1 MLVELFT
8 EEVPARFQKTAEQ
21 SFSKLITD
29 GLKGAGL
36 DFVNVQSFVTP
47 RRMSVIVE
55 GLPEKQ
61 PDVSEERKGPKVGS
75 PEQAVNGFLKSIGAS
90 LDDCQERDGVYYFV
104 INKKGQATG
113 DVLADII
120 LNAIGKVSWA
130 NSMRFAENTF
140 RWVRPLRRIIATFG
154 EDVIKGTLDLGGGT
168 IAFTNVTAGH
178 RFMAPSDV
186 VVNADTYKVIMAN
199 SKVIL
204 NRDERRDIV
213 LTDLEKQAKDL
224 GITLIYDEGLLQEV
238 IGLIEHPTVLI
249 GKIEDRFMALPA
261 EVLTTSMREHQKFFA
276 FNNSNDTLAPYFA
289 TVSNVQAK
297 DGGKAIITG
306 NETVLRARLA
316 DSEFFYNNDLKIDLE
331 NNLENNLEKL
341 KNVVFH
347 AKLGTVYERVER
359 MTLVAVDVANTIG
372 ADAELTKQATR
383 LAKADLVSE
392 MVFEFPEL
400 QGIMGKYYAVAQGKN
415 MVVANAIEQHYKPVG
430 ANDTCPTNTV
440 AIAVSVA
447 EKIDTLTGF
456 WLIDEKPTGSKD
468 PYALRRS
475 ALGIIRMILENELR
489 IDLGSVITTSAK
501 THAVSGDITNDLLG
515 FFTDRVKA
523 HLKSAG
529 IRHDFIGAVL
539 AGGIVD
545 LVAQVRLATELS
557 NNAEVVGQ
565 VKASY
570 VRAKNITDKA
580 EDFVISSVSESVLE
594 QAEEKELFKALS
606 VAKATISNAVKA
618 EDFSMAVSTLASIAP
633 VIDAFFEAVMVNAD
647 DVSVRSNRLNLL
659 GEIMATANTIADF
672 NTIES

>member
-36 DFVNVQSFVTP
+36 DFANVQSFVTP

-104 INKKGQATG
+104 INKKGQATS

-130 NSMRFAENTF
+130 NSMRFADNTF

-154 EDVIKGTLDLGGGT
+154 EDVIKGTLDLGGDT

-186 VVNADTYKVIMAN
+186 IVNADTYKDIMAN
-199 SKVIL
+199 SKVVL
-204 NRDERRDIV
+204 NRDERRNIV
-213 LTDLEKQAKDL
+213 LTDLEKQAKGL
-224 GITLIYDEGLLQEV
+224 GITLIDDEGLLQEV

-276 FNNSNDTLAPYFA
+276 FNNSDGTLAPYFA

-297 DGGKAIITG
+297 DGGKAIIAG

-331 NNLENNLEKL
+331 NNLKKL
-341 KNVVFH
+341 NNVVFH

-359 MTLVAVDVANTIG
+359 MTLVAVDVANAIG
-372 ADAELTKQATR
+372 ADAELTKQATH

-415 MVVANAIEQHYKPVG
+415 TVVANAIEQHYKPVG

-557 NNAEVVGQ
+557 NNAEVVRQ

-606 VAKATISNAVKA
+606 LAKTTISNAVKA
-618 EDFSMAVSTLASIAP
+618 EDFSTAVSTLASVAP

-647 DVSVRSNRLNLL
+647 DTSVRSNRLNLL